1 MNGAKMVGNCLMEA
15 GTGSRVLSPIQV
27 KMDVTFDD
35 PALVVP
41 CWWDQLTILTVFILL
56 EPDAGNEERGRQL

>member
-1 MNGAKMVGNCLMEA
+1 MEA

-41 CWWDQLTILTVFILL
+41 CWWDQLTNLTVFILL
-56 EPDAGNEERGRQL
+56 EPDVGNEERGRQL